1 MKTMWK
7 ILGLL
12 MICGQAVAVDLGSLT
27 KGEMAGGLKET
38 LTKSAVAAVGNLGR
52 ENGFL
57 NNEKVKI
64 PLPDSLARV
73 EGVMRTFGMGKQA
86 DELVVAMNRAAEM
99 AVPEAKKLLIE
110 AVNKMSI
117 EDAQAII
124 SGGDDAAT
132 AYFRKN
138 TESALGVKFLP
149 VVKKSTQKVGLAQRY
164 NDFAG
169 KAAKYGLV
177 EEKQANIEQY
187 VTQKALDGLYASI
200 AEEERAIRKDPVGSG
215 SKLIGKIFGY
225 VR

>member
-1 MKTMWK
+1 MKTIWK

-12 MICGQAVAVDLGSLT
+12 LVCGQAVAADLSSLT
-27 KGEMAGGLKET
+27 TNEMTGGLKET
-38 LTKSAVAAVGNLGR
+38 LTKSAVAAVGKLGQ

-64 PLPDSLARV
+64 PLPASLAKV

-86 DELVVAMNRAAEM
+86 DELVVAMNRAAEI
-99 AVPEAKKLLIE
+99 AVPEAKTLLIE
-110 AVNKMSI
+110 AVKKMSI
-117 EDAQAII
+117 QDARAII

-138 TESALGVKFLP
+138 TQDALGVKFLP
-149 VVKKSTQKVGLAQRY
+149 IVKKSTQKVGLAQRY

-187 VTQKALDGLYASI
+187 VTQKALDGLYATI
-200 AEEERAIRKDPVGSG
+200 AEEERAIRKDPVSSG

-225 VR
+225 GR

>member
-12 MICGQAVAVDLGSLT
+12 MICGQAVAADIASLT
-27 KGEMAGGLKET
+27 TGEMAGGLKET
-38 LTKSAVAAVGNLGR
+38 LTKSAVAAVGKLGQ

-99 AVPEAKKLLIE
+99 AVPEAKTLLIE
-110 AVNKMSI
+110 AVKKMSI
-117 EDAQAII
+117 QDARAII

-138 TESALGVKFLP
+138 TEDALGVKFLP

-187 VTQKALDGLYASI
+187 VTQKTLDGLYATI
-200 AEEERAIRKDPVGSG
+200 AEEESAIRKDPVGSG

-225 VR
+225 GR